1 MNILLDVKMFDK
13 NVFDLYTQNDNGFAG
28 KIGSFELDNL
38 PDVALSFAKKYNSDT
53 IFLVGGNHVYNEGLK
68 EKIARE
74 EKARNGYNQLLINII

>member
-1 MNILLDVKMFDK
+1 MNILIDVKMFDK

-53 IFLVGGNHVYNEGLK
+53 VTLVGNKAYCEGLK
-68 EKIARE
+68 GKIATE
-74 EKARNGYNQLLINII
+74 EKTRNGYNQLLINII